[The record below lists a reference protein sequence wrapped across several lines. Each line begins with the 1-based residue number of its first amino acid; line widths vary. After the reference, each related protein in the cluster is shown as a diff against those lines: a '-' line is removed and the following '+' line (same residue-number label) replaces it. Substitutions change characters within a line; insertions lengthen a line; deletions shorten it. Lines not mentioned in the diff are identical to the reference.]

1 MYQVVDVVVVIVAV
15 AVDVVVVVVVIIVVS
30 SCCTSSDYN
39 EQKSLTLHA
48 KVSELKRSRPPLEKE
63 LSVENEMHQ
72 AEVELEWAKQFSSL
86 ETDRVLAI
94 GLEPHLGLY

>member
-15 AVDVVVVVVVIIVVS
+15 VVDVVVVVVIIVVS

-48 KVSELKRSRPPLEKE
+48 KVSELKRSCPPPWKKE

-72 AEVELEWAKQFSSL
+72 AEIELE
-86 ETDRVLAI
+86 
-94 GLEPHLGLY
+94 